1 MLVFF
6 LTRLKL
12 QKHFPEKQLKSFY
25 ISEEKTFPELDLFLK
40 SSVAAYNLN
49 NSVFPGERFRNIVAA
64 FLALALTYLTLN
76 IFRAFLALTMTH
88 ILTFK
93 GPLKQGLG
101 RMIAEDPSIQA
112 TVSEFLQN

>member
-1 MLVFF
+1 M
-6 LTRLKL
+6 LKL
-12 QKHFPEKQLKSFY
+12 QKHFPDKQLKSFY

-49 NSVFPGERFRNIVAA
+49 NSVFPGERFRNI
-64 FLALALTYLTLN
+64 FG
-76 IFRAFLALTMTH
+76 AFLALTMTH